1 MNEQGWVGKDGWM
14 YEWMNR
20 MKRMNDLTG
29 KDDCMNRSD
38 KMNEWVRIC
47 RQGWMYERMN
57 RMNDLT
63 GKNDKMNRSE

>member
-1 MNEQGWVGKDGWM
+1 M

-38 KMNEWVRIC
+38 KMNE
-47 RQGWMYERMN
+47 
-57 RMNDLT
+57 
-63 GKNDKMNRSE
+63 